1 MGEKHAI
8 QLAVRLG
15 MALALLAGAYQAAR
29 SGLAAAYFRHPTPER
44 IEQALRFDPGRPKY
58 HAALARVRQYAPDAD
73 LEEVIRHYE
82 AAVARSPRQADYWA
96 DLADAYELAGRLE
109 EAERAY
115 ERARQAAPNS
125 PTVGWQRGNFLL
137 RRGQVAAALEAFRPV
152 LVAKPALRRQAFDL
166 AWRATGDGRLILERM
181 IPPQADIGL
190 EYLNYLVAQQRLEA
204 AGELWSKLLAWN
216 QAFDPRAAFPFLD
229 ALREHGQPG
238 QLETAWAELGT
249 RHPLAFPRRAAPDE
263 LITNGGFES
272 DLWNGGLD
280 WRVQPVEGAV
290 VSVDN
295 LNFFDGARALR
306 LEFDGRHNLHYQHVF
321 QFVPVRPAAAYRF
334 SFFLRTQGLTSDSG
348 PRFEITDAYEP
359 GRLALTTRNV
369 LGSARWS
376 LEQLEFSTGPETRL
390 LLVRLIRPPS
400 QKLDNR
406 LAGTVWLDQVRLTA
420 LPARRAENT
429 ARAGA
434 PVPH

>member
-1 MGEKHAI
+1 MNESRRFLI
-8 QLAVRLG
+8 LRLLLA
-15 MALALLAGAYQAAR
+15 AALLVCAYQATR
-29 SGLAAAYFRHPTPER
+29 QGLAAAYFRHPTPEH
-44 IEQALRFDPGRPKY
+44 IEQAIRFDAGRPQY
-58 HAALARVRQYAPDAD
+58 HAALARVRQHAPDAN
-73 LEEVIRHYE
+73 LEQVIRHYE

-96 DLADAYELAGRLE
+96 DLADAYELAGRLAD
-109 EAERAY
+109 AERAY
-115 ERARQAAPNS
+115 ERAREAAPNW
-125 PTVGWQRGNFLL
+125 PTVNWQRGNFLL

-152 LVAKPALRRQAFDL
+152 LIARPELRRQAFDL
-166 AWRATGDGRLILERM
+166 AWRATDDGALILERM
-181 IPPQADIGL
+181 IPPRAEIAL

-204 AGELWSKLLAWN
+204 AGELWSQLLAWN
-216 QAFDPRAAFPFLD
+216 QPFDPRAAFPFLD
-229 ALREHGQPG
+229 ALRDHGQPER
-238 QLETAWAELGT
+238 LEAAWAELGA

-295 LNFFDGARALR
+295 LTFFDGARALR